1 MERIKIS
8 NNAHF
13 ACSPVNITGDETIYI
28 EDLVNAVQFS
38 GSKFTS
44 VKGKLYLHASINKS
58 FTFVEFGV
66 GGKRGGAISYAEL
79 VSKIKK
85 YGLQSF
91 IKIAGKWYITNTIEL
106 V

>member
-1 MERIKIS
+1 MERIKVL
-8 NNAHF
+8 NNTSF
-13 ACSPVNITGDETIYI
+13 ACNPVNISGDGSIYV
-28 EDLVNAVQFS
+28 EDLVNATQFS

-44 VKGKLYLHASINKS
+44 VKGKLYTHASINKS
-58 FTFVEFGV
+58 FTFIEFGV
-66 GGKRGGAISYAEL
+66 GGKRGTAITYAEL

-85 YGLQSF
+85 YGLQPF